1 MRLQKIACSTQVEKI
16 ELELELRQKIKDQN
30 LDKFMWNKTISKLTE
45 SKKESS
51 RNWEELDFQN

>member
-30 LDKFMWNKTISKLTE
+30 LDKIMWNKTISKLTE

>member
-51 RNWEELDFQN
+51 RN